1 MEAKQKFTEQHKQKS
16 AELEFQIFN
25 LEEQLSSNINE
36 VIRAVLNFLFF
47 LPKDFTST
55 KSTKTLNQRTKIKN
69 ALKKHLREKQ
79 SLIRLFAFFVLFVC
93 KTQYFYAHK
102 NIQEEESRLFDV
114 LCFLSFL
121 CFLCFCAYK
130 TSE

>member
-47 LPKDFTST
+47 LRKDFTHIKST
-55 KSTKTLNQRTKIKN
+55 KSTKHKQATFAQIFFIPIKNTKRKKATFTQMFYKRTKRKQ
-69 ALKKHLREKQ
+69 APFAQMFFYTHKKHK
-79 SLIRLFAFFVLFVC
+79 
-93 KTQYFYAHK
+93 KYKKHK
-102 NIQEEESRLFDV
+102 KHKK
-114 LCFLSFL
+114 
-121 CFLCFCAYK
+121 YK
-130 TSE
+130 T